1 MVKNKWG
8 LEVKP
13 HTICAIDASTN
24 SLAFSLFAGE
34 VLGVVG
40 KINFEGSNTYEKV
53 MDAGKKVKA
62 FFDYY
67 GGFEAIIIEHTVFMN
82 SPKTAADLALVQ
94 GAILGAA
101 GQSGTKVIGT
111 VSPITW
117 QNYIGNKKISKDE
130 QLFIRSQNPGK
141 SVSWYKTYERNLRK
155 ERTIRFINTIYD
167 RSITDNDVA
176 DACGI
181 GHWAI
186 KNWGKAIGVDK
197 YYHGCKT
204 KYK

>member
-24 SLAFSLFAGE
+24 SLAFALFSGE
-34 VLGVVG
+34 DLSSIG
-40 KINFEGSNTYEKV
+40 KISFEGNDVYEKV

-62 FFDYY
+62 FFDIY

-101 GQSGTKVIGT
+101 GQTGTKVIGT

-130 QLFIRSQNPGK
+130 QLFIRAQHPGK

-155 ERTIRFINTIYD
+155 ERTIKFINTIYD
-167 RSITDNDVA
+167 RTITDNDVA

-186 KNWGKAIGVDK
+186 KNWGKAIGLDK
-197 YYHGCKT
+197 
-204 KYK
+204 

>member
-1 MVKNKWG
+1 MSKNKWG
-8 LEVKP
+8 LELSPK
-13 HTICAIDASTN
+13 TICAIDASTN
-24 SLAFSLFAGE
+24 SLAFALFTGKD
-34 VLGVVG
+34 LGVVG
-40 KINFEGSNTYEKV
+40 KINFEGNNTYEKV

-94 GAILGAA
+94 GAILGSA
-101 GQSGTKVIGT
+101 GQSGTKIIGT

-141 SVSWYKTYERNLRK
+141 SISWYKTYERNLRK
-155 ERTIRFINTIYD
+155 ERTIKFINTIYD
-167 RSITDNDVA
+167 RTITDNDVA

-181 GHWAI
+181 GHWALS
-186 KNWGKAIGVDK
+186 NWSKAIGENK
-197 YYHGCKT
+197 
-204 KYK
+204 

>member
-8 LEVKP
+8 LELIPKR
-13 HTICAIDASTN
+13 ICSIDASTN
-24 SLAFSLFAGE
+24 SLAFAIFDTFTETLIN
-34 VLGVVG
+34 LG
-40 KINFEGSNTYEKV
+40 KINFEGKDTYEKV

-62 FFDYY
+62 FLDYS
-67 GGFEAIIIEHTVFMN
+67 GGFEAIVIEHTVFMN

-101 GQSGTKVIGT
+101 GQSGTRIIGK

-130 QLFIRSQNPGK
+130 QLYIRSQNPGK
-141 SVSWYKTYERNLRK
+141 SVSWYKSYERNLRK
-155 ERTIRFINTIYD
+155 ERTIKFINTVYD
-167 RSITDNDVA
+167 RNITDNDVA

-181 GHWAI
+181 GHWAL
-186 KNWGKAIGVDK
+186 KNWGKAIGVDN
-197 YYHGCKT
+197 
-204 KYK
+204 

>member
-8 LEVKP
+8 IEVKP
-13 HTICAIDASTN
+13 HRICAIDASTN

-34 VLGVVG
+34 DLESVG

-53 MDAGKKVKA
+53 MDAGKKVKG
-62 FFDYY
+62 FFDIY

-101 GQSGTKVIGT
+101 GQTGTRVIGT

-130 QLFIRSQNPGK
+130 QLFIRSQHPGK
-141 SVSWYKTYERNLRK
+141 SVSWYKSYERNLRK
-155 ERTIRFINTIYD
+155 ERTIKFINTIYD

-186 KNWGKAIGVDK
+186 KNWEKAI
-197 YYHGCKT
+197 
-204 KYK
+204 

>member
-8 LEVKP
+8 IEIIPKR
-13 HTICAIDASTN
+13 ICSIDASTN
-24 SLAFSLFAGE
+24 SLAFALFDTFTQDIIS
-34 VLGVVG
+34 VG
-40 KINFEGSNTYEKV
+40 KITFQGKDTYEKV

-62 FFDYY
+62 FLDYY
-67 GGFEAIIIEHTVFMN
+67 GGFDAIVIEHTVFMN

-101 GQSGTKVIGT
+101 GQAGTTIIGKVA
-111 VSPITW
+111 PITW
-117 QNYIGNKKISKDE
+117 QNFIGNKKISKDE
-130 QLFIRSQNPGK
+130 KLYIRSQNPGK
-141 SVSWYKTYERNLRK
+141 SDSWLKSYERELRK
-155 ERTIRFINTIYD
+155 QRTINFINIQYD
-167 RSITDNDVA
+167 KTITDNDVA

-197 YYHGCKT
+197 
-204 KYK
+204 

>member
-1 MVKNKWG
+1 MNKTKWG
-8 LEVKP
+8 AEIIPKR
-13 HTICAIDASTN
+13 ICAIDASTN
-24 SLAFSLFAGE
+24 SLAFAIFDTFTKELISI
-34 VLGVVG
+34 G
-40 KINFEGSNTYEKV
+40 KINFEGKNTYEKV

-62 FFDYY
+62 FLDIY
-67 GGFEAIIIEHTVFMN
+67 GGFEAIVIEHTVFMN

-94 GAILGAA
+94 GAILGSA
-101 GQSGTKVIGT
+101 GQSGTKRIGR

-155 ERTIRFINTIYD
+155 ERTIRFINLKYD
-167 RSITDNDVA
+167 RTITDNDVA

-181 GHWAI
+181 GHWSI
-186 KNWGKAIGVDK
+186 NNWDKAVGNNE
-197 YYHGCKT
+197 
-204 KYK
+204 